1 MRLSA
6 FAVDARRGLP
16 ATKAIWNIPWDCAM
30 GPFGAFVLR
39 NKWRL
44 LIGTQVSFTLVL
56 MARRKWII
64 DQNKLPTPEQ

>member
-6 FAVDARRGLP
+6 FAVDAP
-16 ATKAIWNIPWDCAM
+16 ACAGHKAKSVDCGM

>member
-1 MRLSA
+1 
-6 FAVDARRGLP
+6 
-16 ATKAIWNIPWDCAM
+16 M